1 MVWKWDK
8 ILGNQRRRG
17 NKLEKRHDKGIENKR
32 LLKLLL
38 KKSEIIKKL
47 WKEKYTTNKVIISTM
62 SKETYFM

>member
-32 LLKLLL
+32 LLKL
-38 KKSEIIKKL
+38 KKKIYIYIYIYIKKK
-47 WKEKYTTNKVIISTM
+47 WNY
-62 SKETYFM
+62 